1 MCDLVY
7 NKVYFPCANL
17 PLSDDFMV
25 VDNVAFEFSTTLAS
39 LVSMNTFRLEDDDC
53 LEEDEVLQG
62 TFEIPSII
70 GRQLSAMA
78 RDPEITYIIIQDDDS
93 ECGCVVMVTVP
104 MYSFVDPAQL

>member
-1 MCDLVY
+1 MCGLVY
-7 NKVYFPCANL
+7 NKIYSPCTNL
-17 PLSDDFMV
+17 SLSDDFMV
-25 VDNVAFEFSTTLAS
+25 VDNVAFEFSTTLSS

-53 LEEDEVLQG
+53 LEEDEALQG

-93 ECGCVVMVTVP
+93 ECECVVMVTIP
-104 MYSFVDPAQL
+104 MYPLVDPTQL